1 MADFILQVPH
11 AEADNYFTYDII
23 MFILLWIFLAA
34 GILLCFWGYKYVQTM
49 SLLLLGS
56 LCGIAGITIAET
68 MTKNA
73 VLKMSF
79 FIMFTFFGVCM
90 LYLLSILLG
99 ALLRKLKIREK
110 LLKKLYLFTAVFGAA
125 LTAGTVYL
133 RIFRN
138 VWAVAAL
145 GLLMAVAGIAYG
157 TKKAALQKPF
167 HTYEDLYRMKPLKE
181 GETDA

>member
-1 MADFILQVPH
+1 MSDFILQIPH
-11 AEADNYFTYDII
+11 ADTENYFTYDIV

-34 GILLCFWGYKYVQTM
+34 AILLCFWGYKYVQTM
-49 SLLLLGS
+49 TLLILGS

-68 MTKNA
+68 MTENA

-99 ALLRKLKIREK
+99 TLLRKLKLREK
-110 LLKKLYLFTAVFGAA
+110 LLKKSYLFTAVLGAA
-125 LTAGTVYL
+125 LTAGIIYF

-138 VWAVAAL
+138 IWAVAAL
-145 GLLMAVAGIAYG
+145 GLFMAVTGIAYG
-157 TKKAALQKPF
+157 RKKAALQKPF

-181 GETDA
+181 GEADA